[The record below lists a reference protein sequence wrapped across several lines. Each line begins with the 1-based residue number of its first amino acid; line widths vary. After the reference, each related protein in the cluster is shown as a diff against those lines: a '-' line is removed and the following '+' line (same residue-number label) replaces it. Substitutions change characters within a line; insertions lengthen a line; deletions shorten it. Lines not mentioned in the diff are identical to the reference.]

1 MTSHCLDCLLEGG
14 GGFIGK
20 KIVCDPLVFKLFY
33 LKAPP
38 IVQHNIQ
45 MTLNTREYISSVI
58 PHTKLL
64 VFQKM

>member
-38 IVQHNIQ
+38 IVQHNTFLIQ
-45 MTLNTREYISSVI
+45 SCLFSKKCNNKNMYSRCWYFN
-58 PHTKLL
+58 
-64 VFQKM
+64 